1 MYHGDGNDEAGYK
14 TWLWGYGNRGL
25 SNTTVLKRVW
35 VYLQPGKAH
44 KYSRG
49 YYNLIC
55 FASRNRMTQS
65 ELIRRLCRRA
75 DLDFWPSQVSRSG
88 CVYRRASHDVE
99 AVRARLEGVPKAGRY
114 GYFHRVLD
122 HKLVRCN
129 KEEVK
134 YLHDP
139 VRSEFQRRVQKEE
152 EGGYRSLDEL
162 LHRGEIKREATQLYN
177 WLLENWEPRSLNVLC
192 YLYENMMSRPTIR
205 LADES
210 QDNVYQLKSR
220 LTRKLKDL
228 IRERRVSED
237 VMRVLFEVF
246 LQRLC
251 QEIPASPTYR
261 YRDEEDEP
269 DL

>member
-1 MYHGDGNDEAGYK
+1 MHYGEGNDEAAYQ
-14 TWLWGYGNRGL
+14 TWLFGYGNRGL
-25 SNTTVLKRVW
+25 SNTTVLKRIW

-44 KYSRG
+44 KYRRG
-49 YYNLIC
+49 IYNLIC
-55 FASRNRMTQS
+55 FASRNRRTQS

-75 DLDFWPSQVSRSG
+75 DLDFWPIQISRSG
-88 CVYRRASHDVE
+88 CVYRRASYDLE
-99 AVRARLEGVPKAGRY
+99 AVRAHLEGVPTAARY
-114 GYFHRVLD
+114 GYFHMVLD

-129 KEEVK
+129 KEEIK

-139 VRSEFQRRVQKEE
+139 VRSEYQRRVQQRE

-162 LHRGEIKREATQLYN
+162 LHRGDIKREATRLYN

-192 YLYENMMSRPTIR
+192 YLYENMMSIPTNR

-228 IRERRVSED
+228 IRTRHVSED
-237 VMRVLFEVF
+237 VLRVLIEVF
-246 LQRLC
+246 LQSLC

-261 YRDEEDEP
+261 YRDE
-269 DL
+269 